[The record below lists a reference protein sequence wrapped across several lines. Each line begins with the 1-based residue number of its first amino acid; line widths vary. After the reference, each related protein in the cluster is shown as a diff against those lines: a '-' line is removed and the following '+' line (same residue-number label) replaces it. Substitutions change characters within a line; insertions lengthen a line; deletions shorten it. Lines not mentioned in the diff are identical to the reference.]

1 MVVRAFDYLP
11 VVDVT
16 FGDVVRAIV
25 TADRRLYPDDAHLLR
40 SSLVEALRRRG
51 IYPGRVTSLT
61 DEALAWP
68 RPAVPLNLTVAPPG
82 MDGEPADLSAV
93 ILSATQDLD
102 PTGRAGDLSSDPE
115 EQDQAAALPSMK
127 ATAPAL
133 SQWARAHAEPL
144 GLDPD
149 VGVEL
154 HGIHVAYRQA
164 ADRQPRPELI
174 LQFAQ
179 RRRDLED
186 ARLPERHRV
195 VLRAGTTVI
204 ASVDGTVDYLVPKPL
219 PRSRPPDDGSAAGRR
234 FHHEG
239 RRRLEAIRGWLG
251 GLDDGD
257 ALTAW
262 TLQPASKRLTF
273 ANLHAGRVGREG
285 DG

>member
-1 MVVRAFDYLP
+1 

-25 TADRRLYPDDAHLLR
+25 TADRRLYPDDAPLLR

-51 IYPGRVTSLT
+51 IYPGKVTSLT

-68 RPAVPLNLTVAPPG
+68 RPAVPLTLTATPG
-82 MDGEPADLSAV
+82 LDEERIDLSAV

-102 PTGRAGDLSSDPE
+102 PTGRAGDLISDPDD
-115 EQDQAAALPSMK
+115 QDQVAGLPSMK

-133 SQWARAHAEPL
+133 IRWARANAEPL

-149 VGVEL
+149 TPVEL
-154 HGIHVAYRQA
+154 HGVHVAYRQA

-186 ARLPERHRV
+186 ARLPERHRLA
-195 VLRAGTTVI
+195 LRAGTTVI
-204 ASVDGTVDYLVPKPL
+204 AGVDGTVEYLVPKPL
-219 PRSRPPDDGSAAGRR
+219 PRSRPPDGGSDAGRR
-234 FHHEG
+234 FHDEG
-239 RRRLEAIRGWLG
+239 QRRLEAIRGWLG
-251 GLDDGD
+251 RLDDGD
-257 ALTAW
+257 ALNAW

-273 ANLHAGRVGREG
+273 ANLHAGRTGRRG